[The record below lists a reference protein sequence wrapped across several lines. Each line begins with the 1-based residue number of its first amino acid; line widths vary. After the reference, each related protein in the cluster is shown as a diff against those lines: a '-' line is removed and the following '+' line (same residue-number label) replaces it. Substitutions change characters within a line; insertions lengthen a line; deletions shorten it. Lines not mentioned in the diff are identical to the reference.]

1 MEFMDRKNKSLPI
14 AIREAQE
21 GDIPFLFSSWLKS
34 FRSGLMPKKV
44 DNTIFFSE
52 HHKLAERLLK
62 RSKTLVATDPADPA
76 TIYGY
81 LVFERIEGIFVLH
94 YVYVK
99 HTFRAMGVMR
109 QLMAA
114 TEQDFKLAGLF
125 SHMTEIMER
134 LALKYNLVY
143 HPYILINYNEIT
155 APKAAEVAGAE

>member
-1 MEFMDRKNKSLPI
+1 
-14 AIREAQE
+14 
-21 GDIPFLFSSWLKS
+21 
-34 FRSGLMPKKV
+34 
-44 DNTIFFSE
+44 
-52 HHKLAERLLK
+52 
-62 RSKTLVATDPADPA
+62 LVATDPADPA